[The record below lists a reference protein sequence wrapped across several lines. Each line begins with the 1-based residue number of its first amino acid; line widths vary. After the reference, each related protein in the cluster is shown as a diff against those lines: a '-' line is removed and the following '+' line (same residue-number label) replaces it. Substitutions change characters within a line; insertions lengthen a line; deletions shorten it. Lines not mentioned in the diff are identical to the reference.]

1 MKKPVLK
8 KKLDGFTLTELMV
21 VLVIIGILTLIA
33 LPRFMDNA
41 VEAYR
46 TEVKLHFNS
55 IKGSMNRYRM
65 EHFNYPQS
73 LEDMRHRLPEG
84 LKYDYYIRSADKS
97 TFILEAKAKEDF
109 DGDGDLDIITLDE
122 KGNFNIEQE
131 D

>member
-1 MKKPVLK
+1 MRKSVLN
-8 KKLDGFTLTELMV
+8 KKLNGFTLTELMV

-41 VEAYR
+41 VDAYR

-55 IKGSMNRYRM
+55 IKGDMNRYRM
-65 EHFNYPQS
+65 QYFKYPAS
-73 LEDMRHRLPEG
+73 LDDMRHRMPDG
-84 LKYDYYIRSADKS
+84 LKYDYSIRAADKTS
-97 TFILEAKAKEDF
+97 FVLEAKAKEDF